1 LANKFDPV
9 EEAEVIVVV
18 VPVPAEPVPGE
29 PVRRG
34 AKIAV
39 ASGLGAG
46 MLVDPFVVGVDDEVA
61 LLLLDVSVKGR
72 RV

>member
-1 LANKFDPV
+1 MANKFDPV

-34 AKIAV
+34 AKRAV